1 MRKFVGTNC
10 ECILEILEIIVQI
23 EFFDDPLK
31 QPRAREEVRI
41 KQIGLF
47 VYDDARRVSFGLE
60 LTPFLER
67 PSIQV
72 VIRNGKGELAAEL
85 TVIETMTPNF
95 SLIIHLRDDAVTD
108 PYELTAE
115 IYYAKQETDRQNVD
129 KQSVTFNANEHGE
142 KLFSFA

>member
-1 MRKFVGTNC
+1 M
-10 ECILEILEIIVQI
+10 EIQ
-23 EFFDDPLK
+23 FFSDPQN
-31 QPRAREEVRI
+31 QPRSREDVRI

-47 VYDDARRVSFGLE
+47 VHDDARRISFGLE

-72 VIRNGKGELAAEL
+72 SITNGEGEAAGAL

-95 SLIIHLRDDAVTD
+95 SLIIHLRDEVVYD

-115 IYYAKQETDRQNVD
+115 IYYATPETERQNVD
-129 KQSVTFNANEHGE
+129 RQTMSFSVSTPG
-142 KLFSFA
+142 KKTQKFA

>member
-1 MRKFVGTNC
+1 MH
-10 ECILEILEIIVQI
+10 I
-23 EFFDDPLK
+23 EFFDDPLR
-31 QPRAREEVRI
+31 QPKARDEVRI

-47 VYDDARRVSFGLE
+47 IHDDLRRVSFGLE

-72 VIRNGKGELAAEL
+72 TIRNGQGDPAGAL

-95 SLIIHLRDDAVTD
+95 SLIVHLRDENIID

-115 IYYAKQETDRQNVD
+115 IYYATPETDRLDVD
-129 KQSVTFNANEHGE
+129 QQTVTFSAAAPGEHKFG
-142 KLFSFA
+142 FA

>member
-1 MRKFVGTNC
+1 M
-10 ECILEILEIIVQI
+10 QI
-23 EFFDDPLK
+23 EFFDDPLQ
-31 QPRAREEVRI
+31 QPKAREDVRI

-47 VYDDARRVSFGLE
+47 VHDDTRRVSFGLE

-72 VIRNGKGELAAEL
+72 SITNGKGEVAGAL

-95 SLIIHLRDDAVTD
+95 SLIIHLRDEDVRD

-115 IYYAKQETDRQNVD
+115 IYYATPETERQNVD
-129 KQSVTFNANEHGE
+129 RQTMYFSASTPGE
-142 KLFSFA
+142 NVHKFA

>member
-1 MRKFVGTNC
+1 MH
-10 ECILEILEIIVQI
+10 I
-23 EFFDDPLK
+23 EFFDDPRR
-31 QPRAREEVRI
+31 QPKARNEVRI

-47 VYDDARRVSFGLE
+47 VHEDLRRVSFGLE

-72 VIRNGKGELAAEL
+72 TIRNGQGDSAGAL

-95 SLIIHLRDDAVTD
+95 SLIVHLRDGDTID

-115 IYYAKQETDRQNVD
+115 IYYATPEAVRLDVD
-129 KQSVTFNANEHGE
+129 QQTVTFSASTPGE
-142 KLFSFA
+142 QKFGFA

>member
-1 MRKFVGTNC
+1 MH
-10 ECILEILEIIVQI
+10 I
-23 EFFDDPLK
+23 EFFDDPIQ
-31 QPRAREEVRI
+31 QPKTREEVRI

-47 VYDDARRVSFGLE
+47 VHDDLRRVSFGLE

-72 VIRNGKGELAAEL
+72 VILNGQGEHAGAL

-95 SLIIHLRDDAVTD
+95 SLIVHLRDGDVTD

-115 IYYAKQETDRQNVD
+115 IYYAKPETDRQNVD
-129 KQSVTFNANEHGE
+129 QRIVTFKVSRPGE
-142 KLFSFA
+142 QKFRFA

>member
-1 MRKFVGTNC
+1 LWIKNIFK
-10 ECILEILEIIVQI
+10 IIGDLGGEDMDI
-23 EFFDDPLK
+23 EFFDDPLR
-31 QPRAREEVRI
+31 QPKARDEVRI

-47 VYDDARRVSFGLE
+47 IHDDLRCISFGLE

-72 VIRNGKGELAAEL
+72 TIRNGQGNPAGAL

-95 SLIIHLRDDAVTD
+95 SLIVHLRDEDISD

-115 IYYAKQETDRQNVD
+115 IYYATPETVRLDVDRQTVI
-129 KQSVTFNANEHGE
+129 FNATAPSEY
-142 KLFSFA
+142 KFRFA

>member
-1 MRKFVGTNC
+1 MH
-10 ECILEILEIIVQI
+10 I
-23 EFFDDPLK
+23 EFFDDPIQ
-31 QPRAREEVRI
+31 QPKSREEVRI

-47 VYDDARRVSFGLE
+47 VHDDLRCVSFGLE

-72 VIRNGKGELAAEL
+72 VILNGQGEHAGAL

-95 SLIIHLRDDAVTD
+95 SLIVHLRDGDVTD

-115 IYYAKQETDRQNVD
+115 IYYAKPETDRQNVD
-129 KQSVTFNANEHGE
+129 QRIVTFKVSRPGE
-142 KLFSFA
+142 QKFGFA